1 MTEFFKE
8 LSSTERFV
16 FLVSVLI
23 FAIVAIQAVRHG
35 LVSFKGKGLRIGTDG
50 TSDKNSKRMRV
61 IKAQMDF
68 LLAKSQYYTEMV
80 IRTAPAF
87 GAASGEINEWY
98 IKYVVLFFIHI
109 ATEWIVFEKI
119 KDDKDYIK
127 AKQKR
132 VIASSRTM
140 VHAPLEAWRMI
151 DNIIETQVEELIKEL
166 VDVEK
171 GVK

>member
-16 FLVSVLI
+16 FLISVLI

-35 LVSFKGKGLRIGTDG
+35 LVSFKGKGLRIGTDS
-50 TSDKNSKRMRV
+50 TSDKNSKRQRV
-61 IKAQMDF
+61 IKAQFDF
-68 LLAKSQYYTEMV
+68 LLAKSQYYTEM
-80 IRTAPAF
+80 IFKMTPP
-87 GAASGEINEWY
+87 EIDEWY
-98 IKYVVLFFIHI
+98 VKYIVLFFIHI

-119 KDDKDYIK
+119 RDDKDYIK

-132 VIASSRTM
+132 MITTSRTLAH
-140 VHAPLEAWRMI
+140 VAPEHLRVI
-151 DNIIETQVEELIKEL
+151 DHIVEKQVEDLIKEL